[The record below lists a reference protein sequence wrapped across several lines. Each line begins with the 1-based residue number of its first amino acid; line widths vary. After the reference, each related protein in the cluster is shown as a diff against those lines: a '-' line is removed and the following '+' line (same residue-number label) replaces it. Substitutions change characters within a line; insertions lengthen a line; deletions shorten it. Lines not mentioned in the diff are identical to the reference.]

1 MDLSLLRPS
10 LVEACVSWTHPVLC
24 TLNWGE
30 LIPYIA
36 GWRCIWK
43 KESEAHSRTL
53 ADARS
58 PADPCLLLGL
68 GYTWEYV
75 GAV

>member
-24 TLNWGE
+24 PLNWRE

-43 KESEAHSRTL
+43 RRVKHT
-53 ADARS
+53 
-58 PADPCLLLGL
+58 
-68 GYTWEYV
+68 V
-75 GAV
+75 GP

>member
-1 MDLSLLRPS
+1 MSSKLGGADTLHCR
-10 LVEACVSWTHPVLC
+10 VEMHL
-24 TLNWGE
+24 E
-30 LIPYIA
+30 
-36 GWRCIWK
+36 